1 MSLNLK
7 NVAIAM
13 LGLLAYK
20 NRDKL
25 EDLLSGGANNPN
37 KEGGL
42 AGGLN
47 DILDRFRNAGS
58 SEDVDSWV
66 GTGANK
72 PAQRSQIEKAI
83 DPEMLREL
91 SAQTGLSEQELIDR
105 LTKELPE
112 TVDKLTPDGRVP
124 TGDLASLLDKF
135 SASPPRA

>member
-7 NVAIAM
+7 NVAVAL

-25 EDLLSGGANNPN
+25 GELISGSASTDPN
-37 KEGGL
+37 KSGGL

-58 SEDVDSWV
+58 SDDVDSWI
-66 GTGANK
+66 GTGPNK
-72 PAQRSQIEKAI
+72 PAQRDHIEEAI
-83 DPEMLREL
+83 DPEMLKQL

-112 TVDKLTPDGRVP
+112 AVDKLTPDGRVP
-124 TGDLASLLDKF
+124 SGDIATLLDSF
-135 SASPPRA
+135 PASPRT

>member
-25 EDLLSGGANNPN
+25 GELMTGAADEAG
-37 KEGGL
+37 KGGGL

-58 SEDVDSWV
+58 SDSVDSWI
-66 GTGANK
+66 GTGPNQ
-72 PAQRSQIEKAI
+72 PAQRDQIEKAI
-83 DPEMLREL
+83 DPEMLKQL

-112 TVDKLTPDGRVP
+112 AVDKLTPDGRVP
-124 TGDLASLLDKF
+124 SGDMATLLDSF
-135 SASPPRA
+135 PSSPRV